1 MGLMNVGLLPTEL
14 GREGGQREVEGGRE
28 RRGEGGQREGG
39 QREVKGRF
47 KLSQLMWEE
56 AGEGGERKG
65 GEEVEKV
72 REEVDR
78 GR

>member
-39 QREVKGRF
+39 QREVERERGREE
-47 KLSQLMWEE
+47 WEE
-56 AGEGGERKG
+56 GGGGRGEGGRERKRKG
-65 GEEVEKV
+65 G
-72 REEVDR
+72 R

>member
-1 MGLMNVGLLPTEL
+1 MNVGLLPTEL

-39 QREVKGRF
+39 QREVERERGREE
-47 KLSQLMWEE
+47 WEE
-56 AGEGGERKG
+56 GGGGRGEGGRERKRKG
-65 GEEVEKV
+65 G
-72 REEVDR
+72 R

>member
-39 QREVKGRF
+39 QREVERERGREE
-47 KLSQLMWEE
+47 WEE
-56 AGEGGERKG
+56 GGG
-65 GEEVEKV
+65 G
-72 REEVDR
+72 R
-78 GR
+78 GKRV